1 MNKKL
6 VILFH
11 SLFINIFCTN
21 YCSYGE
27 SCLNRCDICGVDNDY
42 SNCNYYNLFC
52 NLNSGIKFYEEYE
65 NKYTNYFTSN
75 RELNSI
81 CGPSDITLDTKEKK
95 KEILKIDKNNV
106 QNYLINKK
114 LHCHFVFQNDYYK
127 DNDRNVSLIIEY
139 QNEENNHIQSNFMI
153 IIMLYSQ
160 ASYANIFELNKD
172 NLGKQELIELKYYI
186 SFTLFIDVDTNNNL
200 KDSIT
205 ISLLY
210 ENKKT
215 LSPIYILLIILGA
228 LIFIILV
235 ILAISIIKSKL
246 KKNQRQTPERNN
258 NNNAPDPE
266 EIAKKEKIKRIEQLF
281 ETEILPIY
289 YSKELDDKEFNGCT
303 ICLQKFRDNVSKICI
318 LPCNHIFHYKCLY
331 DWLINNKHWKCPI
344 CNLDLTEKVK
354 LVPRS
359 SKQVNIQKLTLKQRV
374 YTPTSNELNSIN
386 VNTNE

>member
-6 VILFH
+6 VFLFH
-11 SLFINIFCTN
+11 SLFINIFCAN
-21 YCSYGE
+21 YCTFGE
-27 SCLNRCDICGVDNDY
+27 SCLNRCDICGIDNDY

-52 NLNSGIKFYEEYE
+52 ELNSGIKFYEEYE
-65 NKYTNYFTSN
+65 NKYIKYFTSN

-81 CGPSDITLDTKEKK
+81 CGPSDIILDTKEKK
-95 KEILKIDKNNV
+95 KEILKIDQNNV

-127 DNDRNVSLIIEY
+127 DNDRNVSLIIEH
-139 QNEENNHIQSNFMI
+139 QSDEKNHIQSNFLI

-160 ASYANIFELNKD
+160 SNYANIFDLNKD
-172 NLGKQELIELKYYI
+172 NIGKPELIELKYYT
-186 SFTLFIDVDTNNNL
+186 SFTLFIDVDTNTNI

-210 ENKKT
+210 ENKKK
-215 LSPIYILLIILGA
+215 LSPIYILLIILGV

-246 KKNQRQTPERNN
+246 KKNQRQTQQRNN

-266 EIAKKEKIKRIEQLF
+266 EIAKREKIKKIEQLF
-281 ETEILPIY
+281 ETELLPTY

-303 ICLQKFRDNVSKICI
+303 ICLQKFRDNISKICI
-318 LPCNHIFHYKCLY
+318 LTCNHIFHYKCLY
-331 DWLINNKHWKCPI
+331 NWLISNKHWKCPI
-344 CNLDLTEKVK
+344 CNLDLTKKVK

-359 SKQVNIQKLTLKQRV
+359 SKQVNINKITLKQRIN
-374 YTPTSNELNSIN
+374 TQTSNELISVN